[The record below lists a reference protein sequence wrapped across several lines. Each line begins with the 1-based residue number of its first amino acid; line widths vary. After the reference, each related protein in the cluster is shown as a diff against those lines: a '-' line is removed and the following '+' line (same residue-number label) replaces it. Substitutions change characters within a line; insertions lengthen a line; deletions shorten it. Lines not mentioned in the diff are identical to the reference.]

1 MHECY
6 AMQIFK
12 KKKKMIAKSREM
24 KYKDYARKLQLD

>member
-12 KKKKMIAKSREM
+12 KKKKKMITKSREM
-24 KYKDYARKLQLD
+24 KYKDYARKL